1 MWVNTSAVS
10 TAGFFGN
17 AAVLLAGVYLLRHVD
32 NMDFWNGILFNELFL
47 LIFKMIVFSHSDKI
61 PELADGV
68 NSLLSPKEN
77 LVPYEEEDHNLLQR
91 GKDILGDTLDTINE
105 NVKNFKHR
113 VNKKSS
119 GLLQKLS
126 KLDNPIKRLKDKLLP
141 EPKVTISDAPVVS
154 HALSPGRPQ
163 IFNIDNSAVFDDEF
177 FTEQKFN
184 FGKRTSHNKD
194 TEQMI
199 LIIPENIS
207 DSEEDKLPFLQRSK
221 TRMIL

>member
-17 AAVLLAGVYLLRHVD
+17 AAVLLAGVYLLRKVK
-32 NMDFWNGILFNELFL
+32 LP
-47 LIFKMIVFSHSDKI
+47 LIIHTQMIVFSHSDKI

-68 NSLLSPKEN
+68 NSLLSPKETKESFVN
-77 LVPYEEEDHNLLQR
+77 YEGEQNLLQK
-91 GKDILGDTLDTINE
+91 GKDILGDTLDTINQ
-105 NVKNFKHR
+105 NVKRFKSR

-119 GLLQKLS
+119 GLLHKLS
-126 KLDNPIKRLKDKLLP
+126 QLDNPIKKLKDKLLP
-141 EPKVTISDAPVVS
+141 EPKVTISEAPVVS
-154 HALSPGRPQ
+154 HPLSQGKPQ
-163 IFNIDNSAVFDDEF
+163 IFNIDHSAVFDDEF

-199 LIIPENIS
+199 LIIPENLS
-207 DSEEDKLPFLQRSK
+207 DSEKNELPFLKR
-221 TRMIL
+221 

>member
-1 MWVNTSAVS
+1 M
-10 TAGFFGN
+10 
-17 AAVLLAGVYLLRHVD
+17 
-32 NMDFWNGILFNELFL
+32 
-47 LIFKMIVFSHSDKI
+47 KMIVFSHSDKI

-77 LVPYEEEDHNLLQR
+77 LVPYGEEDQNLLQR

-154 HALSPGRPQ
+154 HVLSPERPQ

-221 TRMIL
+221 KQKKLLI